1 MHSVPYTLAFST
13 SISRFL
19 ECLCAYFEVNGTVS
33 EGSVSCPPL
42 RFGGWGWGASS
53 LAPPEKIPGWGSP
66 TQNDARLTSCGG
78 PKRASFS
85 PKSGQKWPNFSARAK
100 GARGIPQ
107 SAYNRLQIGSNFA
120 PKRLKNAT
128 IAPRVSMVAQKR
140 PHRLKYAENDPKV
153 R

>member
-1 MHSVPYTLAFST
+1 MYSVPYTLAFST

-33 EGSVSCPPL
+33 EGSVSCPPQIW
-42 RFGGWGWGASS
+42 GGGLVGELTCPPQKKSLGG
-53 LAPPEKIPGWGSP
+53 LAP
-66 TQNDARLTSCGG
+66 QNDARLTSCGG

-85 PKSGQKWPNFSARAK
+85 PKSGQKSPNFSARAK

-128 IAPRVSMVAQKR
+128 ITPRVSMVAQKR

>member
-1 MHSVPYTLAFST
+1 MPTQILGAGGLGGELT
-13 SISRFL
+13 
-19 ECLCAYFEVNGTVS
+19 
-33 EGSVSCPPL
+33 CPP
-42 RFGGWGWGASS
+42 
-53 LAPPEKIPGWGSP
+53 PPEKILRGAR
-66 TQNDARLTSCGG
+66 TRKTYARLTSCGG
-78 PKRASFS
+78 PERAIFP

-128 IAPRVSMVAQKR
+128 IAPKVSMVAQKR
-140 PHRLKYAENDPKV
+140 PHRPQI